1 MRVYWR
7 WLFGYIA
14 FILSI
19 LWPYSVI
26 PMLMRLSLRHR
37 FPALVAILAFGL
49 AACGALPDVTPFAGA
64 TEDLRDAVVQV
75 APAVTAE
82 VQNVP
87 NGENYVILI
96 GDEWKTRVDSVNAMN
111 NYSQSLVAIV
121 GAGNE
126 GSETAEKIGNSF
138 GTMLEQAGKV
148 LPAALSGITQ
158 IAENTTDAV
167 QFLIKT
173 YINIKAMSDL
183 EEALDAAQPG
193 INIFSKLL
201 SQDLADL
208 DGLVLDAQLAVE
220 NERLFAYNDKY
231 GALKELEAQ
240 RTRLQTVYAKAMAEN
255 IKHLEAMVEITI
267 NDTGGELKDSPFSKV
282 RLKEMSDAI
291 VEVDKLIKAND
302 SWLVPLKAEVQKE
315 QERVTA
321 ARQLIAS
328 TQNGVR
334 QWAVAHANLVTAV
347 REGRAPNFHN
357 LVKTAVEIEDLV
369 TKFRTKSVN
378 SND

>member
-1 MRVYWR
+1 
-7 WLFGYIA
+7 
-14 FILSI
+14 
-19 LWPYSVI
+19 
-26 PMLMRLSLRHR
+26 MLIRLMPRLNISTL
-37 FPALVAILAFGL
+37 AAISAFGL
-49 AACGALPDVTPFAGA
+49 AACGTLPDVTPFAGA

-96 GDEWKTRVDSVNAMN
+96 GDAWKTRVDAINAMN

-126 GSETAEKIGNSF
+126 GSETAEKIGDSF

-148 LPAALSGITQ
+148 LPGVTPIAAN
-158 IAENTTDAV
+158 ATDAV
-167 QFLIKT
+167 KFLIQT
-173 YINIKAMSDL
+173 YINIKSMKDL
-183 EEALDAAQPG
+183 ENALDAAQPG
-193 INIFSKLL
+193 INTFSKLL

-208 DGLVLDAQLAVE
+208 DGLVLDAHLAVE
-220 NERLFAYNDKY
+220 NERLFAHNEKY
-231 GALKELEAQ
+231 GALKALEEQ
-240 RTRLQTVYAKAMAEN
+240 RTKLQTIYAKAMAEN
-255 IKHLEAMVEITI
+255 TKHFEAMAEIII
-267 NDTGGELKDSPFSKV
+267 NDIGEELKDPPFSKA

-291 VEVDKLIKAND
+291 SEVDKLIIAND
-302 SWLVPLKAEVQKE
+302 SWLVPIKNEVQKE

-321 ARQLIAS
+321 TRQLIAS
-328 TQNGVR
+328 AQNGVR

-347 REGRAPNFHN
+347 QEGRAPNFHN

>member
-1 MRVYWR
+1 
-7 WLFGYIA
+7 
-14 FILSI
+14 
-19 LWPYSVI
+19 
-26 PMLMRLSLRHR
+26 MLMRLPLHHR
-37 FPALVAILAFGL
+37 FPALAAILAFGL

-87 NGENYVILI
+87 NGENYVTLI
-96 GDEWKTRVDSVNAMN
+96 GDEWKTRVDAVNAMN

-126 GSETAEKIGNSF
+126 GSETAEKIANSF

-220 NERLFAYNDKY
+220 NERLFANNDKY

-240 RTRLQTVYAKAMAEN
+240 RTRLQIVYARAMAEN

-291 VEVDKLIKAND
+291 AEVDKLIKAND
-302 SWLVPLKAEVQKE
+302 SWVVPLKAEVQKE

-378 SND
+378 NQ